1 MPASSSVFSYS
12 TAPQPI
18 RPGKKYRA
26 DEGGLS
32 LNLMSD
38 PRVIRGMTNVIPPG
52 LSKLS
57 ASKGSTGNGKVN
69 DSSGKAATKSRNKNS
84 EETLGDHKSAYSFE
98 SKKYCH
104 EELDLSSYLNEAS
117 KAHLTKPVDCQTDIF
132 HVRPPTPE
140 YIPCKTGIDSC
151 TQIDDGNE
159 LFNFDDEVEPMLEII
174 MKKTIEQALFEVNA
188 EEEMKALGECML
200 RYEQAELRENEW
212 ARANEKAAKDLI
224 MLKDKEIEKARMK
237 KNELHQTTLK
247 VAGLQ
252 ATREIMRGIL
262 EDLSAELL
270 ANGDWKDPLHVSTS
284 SEVVGVV
291 QGGRS
296 MLESF
301 TAADEIALE
310 LLQMA
315 QERYTEMAAYEV
327 KPRRMELSIIFRSED
342 DARDENRDELGDVD
356 EVVEGGDDW
365 AGVRGLDNA
374 DASSSSNPNS
384 TTKDM
389 SNSLSIGPIVVDAD
403 DTIAS
408 VERKITHA
416 LREKHM
422 IDRKFELYA
431 YIVAALKGRE
441 FPQDALLL
449 NFDLPP
455 TLNVIV

>member
-18 RPGKKYRA
+18 RPGKKYRT

-57 ASKGSTGNGKVN
+57 ASKGSTGKGKVI
-69 DSSGKAATKSRNKNS
+69 DSSSIAATKSRSKNS
-84 EETLGDHKSAYSFE
+84 EETIGDRKSAYSFE

-117 KAHLTKPVDCQTDIF
+117 KAPLMKPIDCQTDVF

-159 LFNFDDEVEPMLEII
+159 LFNFDEEVVPMLEII
-174 MKKTIEQALFEVNA
+174 MMKTLEQAIFEVNA
-188 EEEMKALGECML
+188 EEEMNALGECML

-224 MLKDKEIEKARMK
+224 TLKEKEVEKARMRK
-237 KNELHQTTLK
+237 GDLHQTTLK

-252 ATREIMRGIL
+252 ATREIMRGVL

-270 ANGDWKDPLHVSTS
+270 ANGDWDDPLHVSTS
-284 SEVVGVV
+284 SEVVRVV

-296 MLESF
+296 ILESF
-301 TAADEIALE
+301 IAADEIALE

-315 QERYTEMAAYEV
+315 QERYNEMAAYEV
-327 KPRRMELSIIFRSED
+327 KPRRMELSIIFRSEN
-342 DARDENRDELGDVD
+342 DARDETRDDIGEVD
-356 EVVEGGDDW
+356 EVIEGGDDW
-365 AGVRGLDNA
+365 AGGQDSAVDGT
-374 DASSSSNPNS
+374 SSSNPNS
-384 TTKDM
+384 T
-389 SNSLSIGPIVVDAD
+389 SEEIFNSLIVGPIAVNAD

-408 VERKITHA
+408 VEKKITIA
-416 LREKHM
+416 LREKKMTH
-422 IDRKFELYA
+422 RKFELYA

-455 TLNVIV
+455 TLNIIF